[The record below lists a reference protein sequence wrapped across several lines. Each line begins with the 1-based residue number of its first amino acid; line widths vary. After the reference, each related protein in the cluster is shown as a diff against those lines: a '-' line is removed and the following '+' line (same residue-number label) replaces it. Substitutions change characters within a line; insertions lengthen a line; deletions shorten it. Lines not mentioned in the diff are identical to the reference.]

1 MAVTTKTG
9 TTGLGMTRPGTA
21 APGTAEPGI
30 ARSVVAGPV
39 PARTAIGRPH
49 VVVMGAGWAGCAAAV
64 AAALAGA
71 RVTLVERTDM
81 ILGTG
86 LVGGIMKNNGRLTAA
101 EELRAMGARAL
112 LDAIEPCLLH
122 RGVRFPGHEHASLYD
137 VTRIESAVLEVLAA
151 FEIDLHLMSTCTGL
165 ARDGNRVVSAKLGT
179 GEIIGGDAFIDAT
192 GTAGPRANCRSYRSG
207 CVMCILRCPSFG
219 PRISPLRSLGIDE
232 TPRVPTAAT
241 SGSVKVLKS
250 SLSRDIVQL
259 LEGNGV
265 VEIPLPKSVS
275 VAVAPSEKSC
285 RQYTSDD
292 FYKKLIVLHTGEAKV
307 MVPYMPLRTLR
318 SIPGLSRA
326 RFLDP
331 CSGGLGNSV
340 RYNAITPHDLTLR
353 VTGFQ
358 NLFCAGEKVGLVVGH
373 TEAILTG
380 TLAGHNAVRSAL
392 RIELVEIPPTL
403 MCGDF
408 LSFVS
413 SRLLSTEGLYDKYT
427 FSGSV
432 YLEHAVESGMYTTDS
447 QVIGDRVRD
456 SGLSGIFAARLVDG

>member
-1 MAVTTKTG
+1 MAATLGAG
-9 TTGLGMTRPGTA
+9 TTRPDTTSTSTTRPGT
-21 APGTAEPGI
+21 T
-30 ARSVVAGPV
+30 RT
-39 PARTAIGRPH
+39 PASRPH

-64 AAALAGA
+64 AAASAGA
-71 RVTLVERTDM
+71 RVTLIERTDM

-101 EELRAMGARAL
+101 EELRAMGSEAL
-112 LDAIEPCLLH
+112 LEAVESCLLH
-122 RGVRFPGHEHASLYD
+122 RGIRFPGHEHTSLYD
-137 VTRIESAVLEVLAA
+137 VTRIENAVLGVLAA

-165 ARDGNRVVSAKLGT
+165 ARDGDRVVSARLGT
-179 GEIIGGDAFIDAT
+179 GEVIAGDAFIDAT

-219 PRISPLRSLGIDE
+219 PRVSPLRSLGIDE
-232 TPRVPTAAT
+232 MPRVRTAAT

-250 SLSRDIVQL
+250 SLSRDIVHF
-259 LEGNGV
+259 LEDNGV
-265 VEIPLPKSVS
+265 VEIPLPKSVNI
-275 VAVAPSEKSC
+275 AVSPSEKSC
-285 RQYTSDD
+285 RQYASDD
-292 FYKKLIVLHTGEAKV
+292 FYRKLIVLHTGEAKV
-307 MVPYMPLRTLR
+307 MVPYMPIRTLR

-326 RFLDP
+326 RYLDP

-340 RYNAITPHDLTLR
+340 RYNAIAPHDLTLR
-353 VTGFQ
+353 VTGCE

-392 RIELVEIPPTL
+392 RIELVELPTTL

-413 SRLLSTEGLYDKYT
+413 CRLQSMEGLYDKYT

-432 YLEHAVESGMYTTDS
+432 YFEHAVESGMYTTDS
-447 QVIGDRVRD
+447 QVISDRVRD